1 MGEQTFPRA
10 VLRRP
15 GYFITPCFFPYGFT
29 SNPLCVRGF
38 SLVWVSDFL
47 HQKQYPDLSPFPCG
61 ASFQVLRSEQQGLG
75 LSSASS
81 VSQRPVYLSIYFF
94 FKAFSFPVAQQLLTH
109 PGSCWQLLLLS
120 TLAIL
125 AAAFELR
132 VVGTNAEP

>member
-1 MGEQTFPRA
+1 MWCLISGAPERAARAGAVFCQQCFPETG
-10 VLRRP
+10 L
-15 GYFITPCFFPYGFT
+15 FI
-29 SNPLCVRGF
+29 
-38 SLVWVSDFL
+38 
-47 HQKQYPDLSPFPCG
+47 
-61 ASFQVLRSEQQGLG
+61 
-75 LSSASS
+75 
-81 VSQRPVYLSIYFF
+81 YLFI